1 MRIVRWAE
9 AGSAEARFGLWIDDM
24 VADAGT
30 AAECGVPDGAGIE
43 ALLARGT
50 MALEQL
56 ESRAVTRRR
65 VPRSS
70 VRLLSPLAR
79 PTKIFCL
86 GLNYTDHAREQGKE
100 PPATP
105 VVFLKPPSSIA
116 GPQDDIVLPP
126 FCRHVDHEIELAFV
140 IGKRA
145 KNVSAAR
152 ARSYI
157 AGYLVMND
165 VTDRKIQK
173 EEVQNSRAK
182 GFDTFCPLGPALVTA
197 NEVFN
202 PGDLL
207 LRLSVDGVV
216 RQEARTSNMIQSV
229 EAIVEFLS
237 RGLTLEPGDVIATG
251 TPAGVGVFRDP
262 KVFLEDGQVVRAE
275 IEGIG
280 VLENRVKR
288 EAA

>member
-9 AGSAEARFGLWIDDM
+9 AGSNEARFGLWIDDM
-24 VADAGT
+24 IADAGT
-30 AAECGVPDGAGIE
+30 PAECGVPEGSGIE
-43 ALLARGT
+43 ALLARG
-50 MALEQL
+50 MLAFEQL

-70 VRLLSPLAR
+70 VRLLAPLAR
-79 PTKIFCL
+79 PSKIFCL
-86 GLNYTDHAREQGKE
+86 GLNYLDHAREQGKE
-100 PPATP
+100 PPPSP

-116 GPQDDIVLPP
+116 GPQDDIVLPS

-145 KNVSAAR
+145 KNVPAAR
-152 ARSYI
+152 ARSHI
-157 AGYLVMND
+157 AGYLVLND

-173 EEVQNSRAK
+173 DEVQNSRAK
-182 GFDTFCPLGPALVTA
+182 GFDTFCPLGPALVTS
-197 NEVFN
+197 NEVSN
-202 PGDLL
+202 PGDLA

-229 EAIVEFLS
+229 EKILEFLS
-237 RGLTLEPGDVIATG
+237 SGLTLEPGDVVATG
-251 TPAGVGVFRDP
+251 TPSGVGVFRDP
-262 KVFLEDGQVVRAE
+262 KVFLEDGQIVRAE

>member
-9 AGSAEARFGLWIDDM
+9 AGSVEARFGLLIDDM
-24 VADAGT
+24 IADAGT
-30 AAECGVPDGAGIE
+30 PSELGLAPEAGVE
-43 ALLARGT
+43 ALLARGA
-50 MALEQL
+50 MALESL

-65 VPRSS
+65 LPRTSA
-70 VRLLSPLAR
+70 RLLSPLAR
-79 PTKIFCL
+79 PSKIFCL
-86 GLNYTDHAREQGKE
+86 GLNYKDHAREQGKE
-100 PPATP
+100 PPPSP

-116 GPQDDIVLPP
+116 GPEDDIVLPP

-140 IGKRA
+140 IGKKT
-145 KNVSAAR
+145 KNVAAAR
-152 ARSYI
+152 AKSHI
-157 AGYLVMND
+157 AGYLVLND

-173 EEVQNSRAK
+173 DEVQNSRAK

-197 NEVFN
+197 NEIPD
-202 PGDLL
+202 PGNLL
-207 LRLSVDGVV
+207 LRLSVDGEV

-237 RGLTLEPGDVIATG
+237 RGLTLEPGDVVATG
-251 TPAGVGVFRDP
+251 TPAGVGVYRDP

-280 VLENRVKR
+280 VIENRVKR
-288 EAA
+288 GAA

>member
-9 AGSAEARFGLWIDDM
+9 AGSAEARFGLWMDDM
-24 VADAGT
+24 IADAGT
-30 AAECGVPDGAGIE
+30 AAECGLPDGAGAE

-50 MALEQL
+50 MALELL

-70 VRLLSPLAR
+70 VRLLSPLVR
-79 PTKIFCL
+79 PSKIFCL
-86 GLNYTDHAREQGKE
+86 GLNYLDHAREQGKE
-100 PPATP
+100 PPSTP

-116 GPQDDIVLPP
+116 GPHDDIVLPS
-126 FCRHVDHEIELAFV
+126 FCRHVDHEVELAFV

-152 ARSYI
+152 ARSHI
-157 AGYLVMND
+157 AGYLVLND

-173 EEVQNSRAK
+173 DEVQNSRAK

-197 NEVFN
+197 NEVAN
-202 PGDLL
+202 PGDLQ

-237 RGLTLEPGDVIATG
+237 RGLTLEPGDLVATG
-251 TPAGVGVFRDP
+251 TPSGVGVFREP
-262 KVFLEDGQVVRAE
+262 KLFLEDGQVVRAE

>member
-9 AGSAEARFGLWIDDM
+9 TGSQEARFGLWIDDM
-24 VADAGT
+24 IADAGT
-30 AAECGVPDGAGIE
+30 AAECGVPEGAGVE
-43 ALLARGT
+43 ALLGRGM

-65 VPRSS
+65 LPRSG
-70 VRLLSPLAR
+70 VHLLPPLAR

-86 GLNYTDHAREQGKE
+86 GLNYLDHAREQGKQ
-100 PPATP
+100 PPPSP
-105 VVFLKPPSSIA
+105 VVFMKPPSSIT
-116 GPQDDIVLPP
+116 GPHDDIVLPP
-126 FCRHVDHEIELAFV
+126 FCQHVDHEIELAFV

-145 KNVSAAR
+145 KNVPAAR
-152 ARSYI
+152 ARSHI
-157 AGYLVMND
+157 AGYLVLND

-173 EEVQNSRAK
+173 DEVQNSRAK

-197 NEVFN
+197 NEVSD
-202 PGDLL
+202 PGNLL

-229 EAIVEFLS
+229 EKILEFLS
-237 RGLTLEPGDVIATG
+237 RGLTLEPGDVVATG

-275 IEGIG
+275 IEGLGI
-280 VLENRVKR
+280 LENRVRR